1 MSAPTVTRQADGE
14 AAAHYCAAQIAEAVR
29 EAIAARGAAH
39 VALSGGNT
47 PVRTYELLGDLI
59 GSGENVHLW
68 LADERCVALD
78 DPESNAKL
86 IAGTVDLPQATLHTV
101 DGTRGPEQ
109 AAAAYAQELGD
120 VVIDVALLGLGPDG
134 HTASLFPGHATL
146 EERAARVL
154 PVDDS
159 PKPPPERVTMSLD
172 TLGSARSLVLLVTGA
187 GKADALA
194 RTLDEPS
201 LQAPA
206 SLLPRER
213 LEVVADRAALGE
225 GG

>member
-1 MSAPTVTRQADGE
+1 VSAPEVTAQADGE
-14 AAAHYCAAQIAEAVR
+14 AAARYCAARLAEAIG
-29 EAIAARGAAH
+29 EAIAERGVAH

-47 PVRTYELLGDLI
+47 PVRTYELLGDLV

-68 LADERCVALD
+68 LADERCVPLD

-86 IAGTVDLPQATLHTV
+86 ILMTIDLPAATLHTV
-101 DGTRGPEQ
+101 DGTLGPEA
-109 AAAAYAQELGD
+109 AAAAYAKELGD
-120 VVIDVALLGLGPDG
+120 VVLDAALLGLGPDG

-146 EERAARVL
+146 EQHGSRVL

-172 TLGSARSLVLLVTGA
+172 TLGEARSLLLLVTGA

-194 RTLDEPS
+194 RTLGEPT
-201 LQAPA
+201 LEAPA

-225 GG
+225 AG

>member
-1 MSAPTVTRQADGE
+1 MSAPEVTGQADAE
-14 AAAHYCAAQIAEAVR
+14 AAAHYCAAEMAEAIR

-47 PVRTYELLGDLI
+47 PVRTYELLGGLV

-68 LADERCVALD
+68 LADERCVPLD

-86 IAGTVDLPQATLHTV
+86 ISETLHLPAATLHTV
-101 DGTRGPEQ
+101 DGTLGPD
-109 AAAAYAQELGD
+109 AAAIAYAKELGD
-120 VVIDVALLGLGPDG
+120 VVLDVALLGLGPDG

-146 EERAARVL
+146 EQHASRVL
-154 PVDDS
+154 PVSDS

-172 TLGSARSLVLLVTGA
+172 TLGAARSLLLLATGE
-187 GKADALA
+187 GKADPLA
-194 RTLDEPS
+194 RTLGEPS
-201 LQAPA
+201 LDAPA

-213 LEVVADRAALGE
+213 LEVVADQAALG
-225 GG
+225 GGG

>member
-1 MSAPTVTRQADGE
+1 MSAPVVSGQADAE
-14 AAAHYCAAQIAEAVR
+14 AAAHYCAARLAEAIR
-29 EAIAARGAAH
+29 EAVAERGVAH

-47 PVRTYELLGDLI
+47 PVRTYELLGDLV
-59 GSGENVHLW
+59 GDGEGVHIW

-78 DPESNAKL
+78 DPESNTRL
-86 IAGTVDLPQATLHTV
+86 ISGTVDLPKATLHAV
-101 DGTRGPEQ
+101 EGTLGPDA

-146 EERAARVL
+146 EEHASRVL
-154 PVDDS
+154 PVSDS

-172 TLGSARSLVLLVTGA
+172 TLGSARSLLLLATGE

-194 RTLDEPS
+194 RTLGEPS

-225 GG
+225 AG

>member
-1 MSAPTVTRQADGE
+1 MSAPTVTEQADGE
-14 AAAHYCAAQIAEAVR
+14 AAAHYCASQLAETVR
-29 EAIAARGAAH
+29 EAIEQRGAAH

-47 PVRTYELLGDLI
+47 PKRTYELLGGLI

-68 LADERCVALD
+68 LADERCVPLD

-86 IAGTVDLPQATLHTV
+86 IAETVDLPEATLHTV
-101 DGTRGPEQ
+101 DGTLGPDE

-120 VVIDVALLGLGPDG
+120 VVLDAVLLGLGPDG

-146 EERAARVL
+146 EEHARRVL
-154 PVDDS
+154 PESDS
-159 PKPPPERVTMSLD
+159 PKPPPDRVTMSLD

-187 GKADALA
+187 DKADALA
-194 RTLDEPS
+194 RTLSEPS
-201 LQAPA
+201 LEAPA

-225 GG
+225 DD

>member
-1 MSAPTVTRQADGE
+1 VSAPSVTAQADAE
-14 AAAHYCAAQIAEAVR
+14 AAAHYCAAQLAEAVR
-29 EAIAARGAAH
+29 AAIAERGAAH

-47 PVRTYELLGDLI
+47 PVRTYELLGGLV

-86 IAGTVDLPQATLHTV
+86 VAETVNLPAATLHTV
-101 DGTRGPEQ
+101 DGTLGPEE
-109 AAAAYAQELGD
+109 AATAYAKELGD

-146 EERAARVL
+146 EQHSSRVL
-154 PVDDS
+154 PVSDS

-172 TLGSARSLVLLVTGA
+172 TLGAARSLLLLVTGED
-187 GKADALA
+187 KVDALA
-194 RTLDEPS
+194 RTLGEPS
-201 LQAPA
+201 LDAPA
-206 SLLPRER
+206 SLLPHER

>member
-1 MSAPTVTRQADGE
+1 MSVPVVTAQADGE
-14 AAAHYCAAQIAEAVR
+14 AAAHYCAAQAAEAARKAIAER
-29 EAIAARGAAH
+29 GEAHI
-39 VALSGGNT
+39 ALSGGKT
-47 PVRTYELLGDLI
+47 PVRTYELLGGLL

-68 LADERCVALD
+68 LADERCVPLE
-78 DPESNAKL
+78 DPESNARL
-86 IAGTVDLPQATLHTV
+86 ILETLDLPEATLHTV
-101 DGTRGPEQ
+101 DGTLGPEA
-109 AAAAYAQELGD
+109 AAAAYAEELGGTVLD
-120 VVIDVALLGLGPDG
+120 LVLLGLGPDG

-146 EERAARVL
+146 EQDGARVL
-154 PVDDS
+154 PVSDS

-172 TLGSARSLVLLVTGA
+172 TLGSARSLVLLVTGE

-194 RTLDEPS
+194 RTLGEPS
-201 LQAPA
+201 LEAPA

>member
-1 MSAPTVTRQADGE
+1 VSAPKVTGQADPE
-14 AAAHYCAAQIAEAVR
+14 AAAHYCAAEMAEAIR

-47 PVRTYELLGDLI
+47 PVRTYELLGGLV

-68 LADERCVALD
+68 LADERCVPLD

-86 IAGTVDLPQATLHTV
+86 ISETLDLPAATLHTV
-101 DGTRGPEQ
+101 DGTLGPDE
-109 AAAAYAQELGD
+109 AATAYAKELGD
-120 VVIDVALLGLGPDG
+120 VVLDVALLGLGPDG

-146 EERAARVL
+146 EQHASRVL
-154 PVDDS
+154 PVSDS

-172 TLGSARSLVLLVTGA
+172 TLGAARSLLLLATGE
-187 GKADALA
+187 GKADPLA
-194 RTLDEPS
+194 RTLGEPS
-201 LQAPA
+201 LEAPA

-213 LEVVADRAALGE
+213 LEVVADQAALG
-225 GG
+225 GGG

>member
-1 MSAPTVTRQADGE
+1 MSAPGVTEQADGE
-14 AAAHYCAAQIAEAVR
+14 AAARYCAARLAEAIR
-29 EAIAARGAAH
+29 EAIEQRGAAH

-47 PVRTYELLGDLI
+47 PRRAYELLGGLV

-68 LADERCVALD
+68 LADERCVPLD

-86 IAGTVDLPQATLHTV
+86 IAETVDLPAATLHTV
-101 DGTRGPEQ
+101 DGTLGPDE

-120 VVIDVALLGLGPDG
+120 VVPDVVLLGLGPDG

-146 EERAARVL
+146 EEHAGRVL
-154 PVDDS
+154 PVGDS
-159 PKPPPERVTMSLD
+159 PKPPPDRVTMSLD

-187 GKADALA
+187 DKADALS
-194 RTLDEPS
+194 RTLGEPS

-213 LEVVADRAALGE
+213 LEVVADRAALGQ

>member
-1 MSAPTVTRQADGE
+1 MSAPELTRLADGE
-14 AAAHYCAAQIAEAVR
+14 AAAHYCAAQLAAAVR
-29 EAIAARGAAH
+29 EAISARGAAH

-47 PVRTYELLGDLI
+47 PVRTYELLGGLV

-68 LADERCVALD
+68 LADERCVPLD
-78 DPESNAKL
+78 DPDSNARL
-86 IAGTVDLPQATLHTV
+86 IADTLQLPDATLHTV
-101 DGTRGPEQ
+101 DGTLGPDA

-146 EERAARVL
+146 EEHASRVL
-154 PVDDS
+154 PVSDS

-172 TLGSARSLVLLVTGA
+172 TVGSARSLVLLVTGA
-187 GKADALA
+187 DKADALS
-194 RTLDEPS
+194 RTLADPS
-201 LQAPA
+201 LEAPA

-213 LEVVADRAALGE
+213 LEVVADAAALGE
-225 GG
+225 DS